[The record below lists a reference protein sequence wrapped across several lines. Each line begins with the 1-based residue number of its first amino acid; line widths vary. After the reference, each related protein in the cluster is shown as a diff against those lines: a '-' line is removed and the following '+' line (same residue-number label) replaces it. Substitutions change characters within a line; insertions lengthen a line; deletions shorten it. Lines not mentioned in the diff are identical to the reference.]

1 MNKISDLFGRHEV
14 KSFHTFAK
22 HKFFMYFCSPF
33 YRKTLHMKNLF
44 LMAACLS
51 FLFCSCRTPKD
62 ISYFQGVHNLTEEQ
76 RKAMDQAYNPRI
88 CIDDVLI
95 INVTSPDRETA
106 APYNPPPYA
115 YYKPGESEIG
125 ISAETQNLYTY
136 LVDEMGYINFP
147 ILGRI
152 KLSGFTINEATRM
165 MENLIKEAVP
175 NVLVYIQIA
184 NFKVGIFGEVA
195 RSNTYTIKSQRVSI
209 LDLIALAGNLNIN
222 ADRKNVLLIR
232 DNDGR
237 KELVKLDLTDPE
249 IFASPYYYL
258 QQNDMV
264 YVEPNEAQKRNALF
278 SNENGYRL
286 SVFTA
291 VVSVISLV
299 ASSIITIRGQK

>member
-1 MNKISDLFGRHEV
+1 MVKIPNLFDKDWV
-14 KSFHTFAK
+14 KSFSFG
-22 HKFFMYFCSPF
+22 YLCRPF
-33 YRKTLHMKNLF
+33 YRKILYMRNLF
-44 LMAACLS
+44 LMTVGLS

-62 ISYFQGVHNLTEEQ
+62 ISYFQGVEDLTETQ
-76 RKAMDQAYNPRI
+76 KKAMNQTYNPKI

-136 LVDEMGYINFP
+136 LVDEMGQINFP
-147 ILGRI
+147 VLGRVKI
-152 KLSGFTINEATRM
+152 SGLTVNEATRM
-165 MENLIKEAVP
+165 MENLIKVTVP
-175 NVLVYIQIA
+175 NVLVNIQIA

-232 DNDGR
+232 DNDGS
-237 KELVKLDLTDPE
+237 KDLIKLDLTDPE

-264 YVEPNEAQKRNALF
+264 YVEPNKAQKRNALF
-278 SNENGYRL
+278 SNENGFRL
-286 SVFTA
+286 SVVTT
-291 VVSVISLV
+291 VISVISLV
-299 ASSIITIRGQK
+299 ASSILTIRGQRR